1 MDTMTRITAS
11 KKLSRYKL
19 YLQNDMFHGNVIW
32 CRTAYDRR
40 ENTHDPLP
48 NQHVFY
54 ELHYVLEGALT
65 ISLDGKPAF
74 FVEKGQFV
82 LIPPRQSHQIFP
94 QTDDLEKLVCGFT
107 LETGK
112 DFVKQALSQIQQQAY
127 PATERMPLYVE
138 AMLEN
143 ALNSKAGAATCICN
157 LLECLLMEMLRQLSP
172 DDHEKNAD
180 RKVFENDI
188 RIQELQRYVSQTIR
202 STTDGERLTGEMVA
216 SQLGI
221 SLRHLNR
228 LTDRYLSCT
237 VGELIAKERIEY
249 VKSLLYVHEL
259 TLRDIAERTG
269 FHSEYAL
276 GRFFKNQE
284 GMPIGQYRRSL
295 EQ

>member
-19 YLQNDMFHGNVIW
+19 YLQNDMFHGSVIW

-40 ENTHDPLP
+40 EGMHASTP
-48 NQHVFY
+48 NEHVFY
-54 ELHYVLEGALT
+54 ELHYVLEGAIN
-65 ISLDGKPAF
+65 ISLDGKQSF
-74 FVEKGQFV
+74 LVEKEQFV
-82 LIPPRQSHQIFP
+82 LIPPRKSHQILP
-94 QTDDLEKLVCGFT
+94 ISEHMEKLVCGFT
-107 LETGK
+107 LETNQE
-112 DFVKQALSQIQQQAY
+112 FVTKALTQIMPQAY
-127 PATERMPLYVE
+127 PATERMPFYVD

-143 ALNSKAGAATCICN
+143 ALNSKVGTATCICN
-157 LLECLLMEMLRQLSP
+157 LLECLLMEMIRQITP

-188 RIQELQRYVSQTIR
+188 RIQELQRTISQSMR
-202 STTDGERLTGEMVA
+202 STTDGARLTGERIA

-228 LTDRYLSCT
+228 LTDRYLGCT
-237 VGELIAKERIEY
+237 VGELIAKERLEY
-249 VKSLLYVHEL
+249 VKSLLYAHEL
-259 TLRDIAERTG
+259 SLRDIAERTG

-276 GRFFKNQE
+276 SRFFKNQE